1 MTFMD
6 KSEIR
11 EKALELRARQED
23 NPDLEALLFDRF
35 FESFPF
41 EYLNLNDKTLALYWP
56 IGHEFDC
63 SYLIEKSISEN
74 IKTCLPVVE
83 GGTRILSFYIWDG
96 SQKIIEGECKTK
108 EPSRQKDDS
117 PVIPDIVVHPVVA
130 FDRYGTRL
138 GRGGGYYD
146 ATIAHLRKIHP
157 SVICV
162 GLALDIQLCLFPLPK
177 EDHDQMADM
186 IITPTQTYKFA

>member
-23 NPDLEALLFDRF
+23 NPDLEALLFARF
-35 FESFPF
+35 FEEFPI
-41 EYLNLNDKTLALYWP
+41 ELLKDKTIALYWP

-63 SYLIEKSISEN
+63 SYLIEKFISEN
-74 IKTCLPVVE
+74 IKTCLPVIKD
-83 GGTRILSFYIWDG
+83 GTRILSFYIWDG
-96 SQKIIEGECKTK
+96 DSKIIEGAHKTK
-108 EPSRQKDDS
+108 EPARGEGDC
-117 PVIPDIVVHPVVA
+117 PVTPDIVVHPVVA

-177 EDHDQMADM
+177 EDHDQRADM
-186 IITPTQTYKFA
+186 IITPTQTYKFV